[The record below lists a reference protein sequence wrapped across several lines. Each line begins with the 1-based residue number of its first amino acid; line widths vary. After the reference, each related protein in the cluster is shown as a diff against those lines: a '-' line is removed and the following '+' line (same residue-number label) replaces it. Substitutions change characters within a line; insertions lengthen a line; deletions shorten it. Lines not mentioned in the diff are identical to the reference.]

1 MKHHC
6 PWKILLTFIVQ
17 MQELESSTPKA
28 EVAIQQCTGQ
38 IDKLKLELG
47 VKT

>member
-6 PWKILLTFIVQ
+6 PWKFFLTFIVQ
-17 MQELESSTPKA
+17 MQELEISTPKA
-28 EVAIQQCTGQ
+28 ELAIQQCTEQ

-47 VKT
+47 LKT